1 MTNRVARDMPTR
13 RRRAD
18 APVPDRAA
26 LRAAALAHLARFGT
40 TRAGLAQVLDRF
52 LQRWARRAAEAGTP
66 DEDIAAQILPV
77 RAQIDQVVRDMAEL
91 GAVDDAAFAG
101 SRARSLTR
109 AGRSRRAVQAHLAVR
124 GVDEDTAGTVLDDA
138 LGARAGQGQ
147 ETELAAALIFA
158 RRRRAGPFAP
168 PPDAADGQDDPA
180 MTDDRAMDGRP
191 VGGRGGDDPA
201 TLRRRR
207 VLEAMARAGFGRAVA
222 ETALDMDPDEAEER
236 IIRMKSA

>member
-1 MTNRVARDMPTR
+1 MTKRVARDMTTR

-26 LRAAALAHLARFGT
+26 LRAVALAHLARFGT

-52 LQRWARRAAEAGTP
+52 LQRWARRAAQAGTLP
-66 DEDIAAQILPV
+66 EEIETQITPV
-77 RAQIDQVVRDMAEL
+77 RAQIDQVVRDMADL

-101 SRARSLTR
+101 ARARSLTR

-124 GVDEDTAGTVLDDA
+124 GVEEDTLGSVLDET
-138 LGARAGQGQ
+138 LGARGGQGQ
-147 ETELAAALIFA
+147 DTELAAALVFA

-168 PPDAADGQDDPA
+168 PSDAAEGEA
-180 MTDDRAMDGRP
+180 NGGAEDDRA
-191 VGGRGGDDPA
+191 
-201 TLRRRR
+201 TRRRR

-222 ETALDMDPDEAEER
+222 EAALDMDPEEAEER
-236 IIRMKSA
+236 VIRMKSA